1 MPFDS
6 IIDDSAVIDSTV
18 TGSATAT
25 VRLQPLDWRA
35 VLAADVPARRP
46 LLEPI
51 LAAGE
56 IAVLRGPRG
65 AGKSLLAL
73 HLAIALARGGGKVLG
88 WRVSGGGRRVLFVDG
103 VLPLAVLRDRLAA
116 LSDDTGGKA
125 PAGALHVLSHETQ
138 ARVLPD
144 LATPEG
150 RAEIAD
156 LARNYDVIVLDSMM
170 PPGRGASARAAAAWS
185 AVAGWLRDLRRC
197 GTAVLVVEGD
207 RARGLPW
214 LEAVADTVIALS
226 RPKGHEPDEGA
237 RVEVRVV
244 KSLRAHG
251 PALAPFEAS
260 LAVNGGTACWQRE
273 SLRGPTPAEVWEL
286 HVQGLSIRRIA
297 ARLGLSKSKV
307 HRWLQAEE
315 TAHLARLHAALSRA
329 RPRREVP
336 AADAAPPPVPASV
349 AVPPVPPTAGPDPQL
364 ERFAFHLG
372 RNDIPRALAVFGWS
386 WRKLVPWLDAMDKM
400 RPAVPAP
407 AVEPY
412 RIAA

>member
-6 IIDDSAVIDSTV
+6 IIDSTVIDSAV
-18 TGSATAT
+18 AAA
-25 VRLQPLDWRA
+25 RLRPLDWRA

-46 LLEPI
+46 LLDPI

-73 HLAIALARGGGKVLG
+73 HLAVALAQGGGEVLG
-88 WRVSGGGRRVLFVDG
+88 WRISGEGRRVLFVDG
-103 VLPLAVLRDRLAA
+103 ALPLMVLRERLAA
-116 LSDDTGGKA
+116 LSGDAGGRA
-125 PAGALHVLSHETQ
+125 PAGTLHVLSHETQ
-138 ARVLPD
+138 ARPLPD

-150 RAEIAD
+150 RAEIGD
-156 LARNYDVIVLDSMM
+156 VARGYDVIVLDGMM
-170 PPGRGASARAAAAWS
+170 PLGRGAAARDAASWS
-185 AVAGWLRDLRRC
+185 AIADWCRDLRRR
-197 GTAVLVVEGD
+197 GAAVLVVEGD

-226 RPKGHEPDEGA
+226 RPKGYEPDEGA

-260 LAVNGGTACWQRE
+260 LAVNGDTACWQRE

-329 RPRREVP
+329 RPRRAAP
-336 AADAAPPPVPASV
+336 AADAAPSPVPASV
-349 AVPPVPPTAGPDPQL
+349 AVPPVPPAVARDPQL
-364 ERFAFHLG
+364 ARFAFHLR
-372 RNDIPRALAVFGWS
+372 RNDVPRALAVFGWS
-386 WRKLVPWLDAMDKM
+386 WRKLAPWLDSMDES
-400 RPAVPAP
+400 RPDAP
-407 AVEPY
+407 ASVVEPC